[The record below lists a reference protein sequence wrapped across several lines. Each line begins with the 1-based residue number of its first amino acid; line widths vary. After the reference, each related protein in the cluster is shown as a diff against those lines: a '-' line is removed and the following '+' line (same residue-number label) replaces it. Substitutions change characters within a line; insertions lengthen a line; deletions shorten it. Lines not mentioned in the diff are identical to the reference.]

1 MANLITR
8 SILVLGVC
16 ALAVITTSRARA
28 DEYPL
33 VNGDFWE
40 VSGIQIKDGGDLAYA
55 NFIAGEWRKDQEFA
69 KSKGWIKSYMVFLNN
84 YPRKGEPDIYLIT
97 VSDRLPSG
105 PEGEKWFQE
114 YLAWKKE
121 TVAQLDKESG
131 DRAEFREV
139 GSTLLLQEQKFRN

>member
-69 KSKGWIKSYMVFLNN
+69 KSKGWIKSYMVLLN
-84 YPRKGEPDIYLIT
+84 YYSRKGEPDIYLIT